1 MHRLCPAN
9 AHFVSRQCNPTMLGF
24 YVPLA
29 HRVLNHRSSV
39 GGSQLLLV
47 LWPRASHLG
56 KELST
61 IQRPPTQVGHSW
73 VSFGFCFLE
82 NTFPHS
88 RFPAILPF
96 LVLLPHPRF
105 LSSCEFPSVLFTVPS
120 LSFTWSFHIQ
130 VLISWIMLS
139 WKLTVIKGCDQGWL
153 TGISFVR
160 LYVTA
165 DFWIYFQIGLP
176 LIREMQGSEKSCLT
190 EL

>member
-1 MHRLCPAN
+1 MT
-9 AHFVSRQCNPTMLGF
+9 RQCNPTMLGF

-73 VSFGFCFLE
+73 VSFGFFFLE
-82 NTFPHS
+82 NTSLHTHS
-88 RFPAILPF
+88 PAVLPF
-96 LVLLPHPRF
+96 LFLLPDQRF
-105 LSSCEFPSVLFTVPS
+105 LCKCEFPSVLFIVPS
-120 LSFTWSFHIQ
+120 LSFTWSFRIQ
-130 VLISWIMLS
+130 DILSWFAAS
-139 WKLTVIKGCDQGWL
+139 WKLVIQIQGWL
-153 TGISFVR
+153 IGISFVL
-160 LYVTA
+160 LYVIA
-165 DFWIYFQIGLP
+165 DFWICFQLGLP
-176 LIREMQGSEKSCLT
+176 LIREMHQREKSCLT